1 MRGRRPG
8 LIVFAVDELR
18 PPLTERL
25 PARRQLFLD
34 VLVAV
39 LLAAASSAEIAVS
52 NRASPAGPGWTVVRY
67 LAVAAACG
75 ALPFRR
81 RFAAPVLAS
90 SPSPSRC

>member
-1 MRGRRPG
+1 M
-8 LIVFAVDELR
+8 DELR

-81 RFAAPVLAS
+81 RFAAPVLGVVAVAVALLNALS
-90 SPSPSRC
+90 GSGGA